1 MSVAAGDPP
10 LVRLRGACKV
20 YRSGARTVAA
30 LQDVDLDVERG
41 ELLAVTGA
49 SGSGKSTLLS
59 LLGCLDRP
67 SHGEYRLAGRDVSS
81 LSDAE
86 ASRVRN
92 ATIGFVF
99 QSFHLIPQLS
109 VLENVATPMLYGEAH
124 PETGQARA
132 AAALERVGLRERA
145 QHRPSELSGGE
156 AQRVAVARA
165 LVTEPRL
172 ILADEPTGN
181 LDSATGEV
189 IAELLL
195 GCQREGRTV
204 VLVTHNDALA
214 RRAQRIVRLRDG
226 RIAAS
231 EAAP

>member
-1 MSVAAGDPP
+1 VC
-10 LVRLRGACKV
+10 LRGASKLYV
-20 YRSGARTVAA
+20 RGTRTVAA

-67 SHGEYRLAGRDVSS
+67 SRGEYRLAGRDVSS
-81 LSDAE
+81 LSDEE

-109 VLENVATPMLYGEAH
+109 ILENVATPLLYGDV
-124 PETGQARA
+124 PPDDWDARSA
-132 AAALERVGLRERA
+132 RALERVGLQERSS
-145 QHRPSELSGGE
+145 HRPSELSGGE

-181 LDSATGEV
+181 LDSATGET

-204 VLVTHNDALA
+204 VIVTHNEALA
-214 RRAQRIVRLRDG
+214 ARAQRVVRLRDG
-226 RIAAS
+226 RIEAS
-231 EAAP
+231 GAPA

>member
-1 MSVAAGDPP
+1 MSVAGGDPP
-10 LVRLRGACKV
+10 LVRLRGASKV

-67 SHGEYRLAGRDVSS
+67 SSGEYRLAGRDVGA
-81 LSDAE
+81 LGDQE
-86 ASRVRN
+86 ASRLRN

-109 VLENVATPMLYGEAH
+109 VLENVATPLLYGDVP
-124 PETGQARA
+124 PELWQARA
-132 AAALERVGLRERA
+132 QTALERVGLQHRA
-145 QHRPSELSGGE
+145 THRPSELSGGE
-156 AQRVAVARA
+156 AQRAAIARA
-165 LVTEPRL
+165 LVADPRL

-181 LDSATGEV
+181 LDSATGDA
-189 IAELLL
+189 IADLLL
-195 GCQREGRTV
+195 GFQREGRTLV
-204 VLVTHNDALA
+204 IVTHNDALA
-214 RRAQRIVRLRDG
+214 RRAQRVVRLRDG
-226 RIAAS
+226 RLDAGPA
-231 EAAP
+231 